1 MNKKPRV
8 CVLRTDGTNC
18 DKETAHTF
26 NLVGGDAE
34 VVHINS
40 LKKEYDPVKRKKISL
55 DEFHILALP
64 GGFSHGDYIKAGKI
78 LAQDL
83 NESLGE
89 KVQKF
94 VDDEKLI
101 IGICNGFQVLV
112 KSGFLPMLHGKKEQ
126 TTTLTYN
133 DSNRY
138 EDRWVKLVSPK
149 NKCIWTKG
157 VEQIDLPVAHAEG
170 KFVASK
176 ETIRKL
182 FEQNLVVYQY
192 ADSNGNPTI
201 DFPANPNGSLEAI
214 AGICDPS
221 GRIFGLMPHPE
232 RYNHPKNHHLASLQE
247 ILSREYVDH
256 SHPIVA
262 ERARITG
269 KLPERGLG
277 LKIFQNAIDY
287 FK

>member
-1 MNKKPRV
+1 MKPKV

-18 DKETAHTF
+18 DKETVHAF

-34 VVHINS
+34 IIHINS
-40 LKKEYDPVKRKKISL
+40 LKKEYDPVKQKKVCL
-55 DEFHILALP
+55 EEFNILALP

-83 NESLGE
+83 KESLGE

-94 VDDEKLI
+94 IDDGKLI

-112 KSGFLPMLHGKKEQ
+112 KSGFLPMLDDEKMQ

-149 NKCIWTKG
+149 NNCVWTKG
-157 VEQIDLPVAHAEG
+157 VEKIDLPVAHAEG
-170 KFVASK
+170 KFVASE
-176 ETIRKL
+176 ETLKRL
-182 FEQNLVVYQY
+182 FDQNLVVYQY
-192 ADSNGNPTI
+192 ADVNGKPTME
-201 DFPANPNGSLEAI
+201 FAANPNASLESI

-221 GRIFGLMPHPE
+221 GKIFGLMPHPE
-232 RYNHPKNHHLASLQE
+232 RYNYPKNHHLAPLQE

-256 SHPIVA
+256 SNPIVA

-269 KLPERGLG
+269 KLPEKGLG
-277 LKIFQNAIDY
+277 LKIFQNAINY